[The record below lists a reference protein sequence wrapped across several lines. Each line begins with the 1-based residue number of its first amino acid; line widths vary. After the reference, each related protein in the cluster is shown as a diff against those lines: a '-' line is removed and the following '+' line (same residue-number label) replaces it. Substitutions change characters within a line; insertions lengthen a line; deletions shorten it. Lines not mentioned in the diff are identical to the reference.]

1 LRNFLA
7 ITALLLLTQQF
18 VNASPI
24 FNEFNTDILEVN
36 GATATV
42 KNSDDILIG
51 SSGVVIHTFKSGVST
66 IVARADVTSK
76 EGERATI
83 KFEEFKQTEQEAFPK
98 PGILPIIGDKVKLNY
113 LYDRVLIVAPNYDVY
128 KEVTEHFKD
137 TQWIHPDI
145 VAAYLAKEYRPNPD
159 KEIFQKVC
167 AINSASLIYFALSEN
182 GYFVDC
188 NNFKTIKALKTE
200 KIKKAQVPFYTRIT
214 GIETT
219 WVTWAGKEITDY
231 DAYYRNL
238 IGQ

>member
-1 LRNFLA
+1 M
-7 ITALLLLTQQF
+7 LLLTQQF

-24 FNEFNTDILEVN
+24 FNEFNTNILEIN

-66 IVARADVTSK
+66 IVARADVISK
-76 EGERATI
+76 EGEMATVRF
-83 KFEEFKQTEQEAFPK
+83 KEFKQSAQEAFPK
-98 PGILPIIGDKVKLNY
+98 PGIIPTIGDHVKLNY
-113 LYDRVLIVAPNYDVY
+113 LYNRVLIVAPNYDVY
-128 KEVTEHFKD
+128 KEVTEQYKE

-167 AINSASLIYFALSEN
+167 AINSASLIFFALSED

-188 NNFKTIKALKTE
+188 TNFKTLKTVKTE
-200 KIKKAQVPFYTRIT
+200 KTTQVQLPFYTRIT

-219 WVTWAGKEITDY
+219 WLKWDGKDITDY
-231 DAYYRNL
+231 DAYYRNV